1 MATLVVTTNADSGAG
16 SLREAIA
23 SANASPG
30 SRIEFDPAFF
40 TGGASNTITLASGL
54 PKISAGVTID
64 GTTSD
69 GSGITI
75 NGADG
80 ATAPAHGSV
89 TVNADG
95 TFTYTPDANFDGTDT
110 FSYTLTDANNDASE
124 ATVTMTVPAST
135 QPPAGPTPTPGNDS
149 LVYGDG
155 DDRVDA
161 LAGDDRVLGNGGNDV
176 IEGNTGDDR
185 LDGGDGNDRLSGG
198 DGDDRL
204 LGQAGNDRLDG

>member
-75 NGADG
+75 NGADDRFIFNDIGETG
-80 ATAPAHGSV
+80 ATVASADRIHDFRL
-89 TVNADG
+89 ADG
-95 TFTYTPDANFDGTDT
+95 DRIVLTAIDADKTHGGNQAFHFIGDDA
-110 FSYTLTDANNDASE
+110 FTDAGQVRFTHVGGETRIFLNTDNDASAE
-124 ATVTMTVPAST
+124 AMIRVSGIHSIT
-135 QPPAGPTPTPGNDS
+135 AGWF
-149 LVYGDG
+149 
-155 DDRVDA
+155 A
-161 LAGDDRVLGNGGNDV
+161 L
-176 IEGNTGDDR
+176 
-185 LDGGDGNDRLSGG
+185 
-198 DGDDRL
+198 
-204 LGQAGNDRLDG
+204 